1 MKTNI
6 LFLYGGAS
14 FEHEVSCLSIKNI
27 IKEINKEK
35 YNYQI
40 IYISKNILL
49 FRKEVRNSWLI
60 YSVLME

>member
-40 IYISKNILL
+40 IYISKKING
-49 FRKEVRNSWLI
+49 F
-60 YSVLME
+60 